1 MIALDAKVNGTG
13 DNGGNGK
20 QEMHYF
26 DNYLT
31 KALADLFASEANID
45 SKLMGACKQIIA
57 LQATRMTEKSFA
69 HCIAIACYREGAMG
83 LGGDAALQ
91 RLRGFKQL
99 VHKAAGKDA
108 PMGLPEYP
116 KDVNE
121 FFNKLPDAYNRAF
134 PCDQPPAKSGFD

>member
-1 MIALDAKVNGTG
+1 MIALDGKVNGTS

-31 KALADLFASEANID
+31 KDLADLFASEASID
-45 SKLMGACKQIIA
+45 SKLMGAAKQIIA
-57 LQATRMTEKSFA
+57 IRATRMTEKSWA
-69 HCIAIACYREGAMG
+69 HCIAIACYKESAMG
-83 LGGDAALQ
+83 LGGDAALE

-121 FFNKLPDAYNRAF
+121 FFNKLPSAYDMAF
-134 PCDQPPAKSGFD
+134 PGGHPPAKTGFD